1 MELPKNI
8 TQIGETDKSCKIYVE
23 DYVVSYMKQMNRF
36 AEDKEIAIALYGR
49 RSEEQSLTYCFI
61 YGACKLDFLQKP
73 VRHLS
78 QAQNQEIE
86 KLRRKYFSNC
96 EVIGYTIL
104 NGEMIEG
111 IHIAEQNGCRYVKGY
126 ACFYEK
132 NDPMLA
138 YMLDSRVTEAA
149 PEEVSLEKYEEV
161 KRRQEERRQEYAE
174 QEAAGRRES
183 NCSRRSEEPRE
194 DKTSVQDKLDEESE
208 KESPEESWVPKRD
221 ASQRASKRNV
231 TELETHMRGMRFAA
245 ASMFVVLCLVSVVT
259 LQTDGMGQE
268 ISDKVKNLF
277 QGISIDSEQ
286 KEESMQVMSGDV
298 IHTLVAEEQLAE
310 AIRQEN
316 EQKSQNPLGPTTDP
330 MLVSTTDMVPQ
341 PTPVATADMVLQPTL
356 APTVVSIPQPTPV
369 ATADTV
375 LQPTLA
381 PTVASIP
388 QPTPVA
394 TTDTVLQPTLAPTV
408 ASIPQPTPVPTAA
421 PTPQPTPVPEPT
433 AVPVQSQKV
442 FNTYQIRSGDTL
454 IGISIS
460 LYGSET
466 YVKEICAL
474 NGISNPDNIQIGQ
487 KILLP

>member
-8 TQIGETDKSCKIYVE
+8 TQIGETDKSCKIYME

-96 EVIGYTIL
+96 ELIGYTIL

-161 KRRQEERRQEYAE
+161 KRRQEERRQEYVE
-174 QEAAGRRES
+174 QESAGRRE
-183 NCSRRSEEPRE
+183 NYAARRSEEPRT
-194 DKTSVQDKLDEESE
+194 DRNAYQDRPYEEE
-208 KESPEESWVPKRD
+208 AEENRVPERSAAE
-221 ASQRASKRNV
+221 RASKRNV
-231 TELETHMRGMRFAA
+231 TEIETHMRGMRFAA
-245 ASMFVVLCLVSVVT
+245 ASMFVVLCLVSVIT
-259 LQTDGMGQE
+259 LQTDGLGKE
-268 ISDKVKNLF
+268 VGDKVKNLL
-277 QGISIDSEQ
+277 QGLPSQ
-286 KEESMQVMSGDV
+286 NGQNEESMQVMSDDV

-316 EQKSQNPLGPTTDP
+316 EKQGTDSEVVATQNSNVAVGQGTGAVEPILPTEGTLAPVDS
-330 MLVSTTDMVPQ
+330 MLPVSTEVPVTEPQVTPIPTPQ
-341 PTPVATADMVLQPTL
+341 PTPT
-356 APTVVSIPQPTPV
+356 
-369 ATADTV
+369 
-375 LQPTLA
+375 
-381 PTVASIP
+381 
-388 QPTPVA
+388 
-394 TTDTVLQPTLAPTV
+394 
-408 ASIPQPTPVPTAA
+408 PTPVPTAA
-421 PTPQPTPVPEPT
+421 PTPAPTPIPTPEPT
-433 AVPVQSQKV
+433 AVPVQSEKV

-454 IGISIS
+454 IGISMS
-460 LYGSET
+460 LYGSES
-466 YVKEICAL
+466 YVDDICAL